1 MGSKDE
7 AVSFALRCKL
17 FWDCIPGLL
26 EWLRAQQRLCGNTPD
41 DNGTI
46 LFHLLQKANIMVHLK
61 NTDQVME
68 LTTQVDRMPGTAIPD
83 FYLAPGMKQHNPAK
97 IVAFNQQMAYNSETS
112 STQRFVS
119 FPYNDVASVHF
130 WKILQTSNAFEEV
143 QDDHT
148 CRFCWEP
155 ATLRC
160 AACNIVWYCSQQCQ
174 KKDWNG
180 KSELNAAHK
189 TMCRT
194 LQKT

>member
-119 FPYNDVASVHF
+119 FPYDDVASVH
-130 WKILQTSNAFEEV
+130 SG
-143 QDDHT
+143 
-148 CRFCWEP
+148 RFSKHRMHLKRFKTIIP
-155 ATLRC
+155 VDFAG
-160 AACNIVWYCSQQCQ
+160 SQQLCVVRLAISCGTVH
-174 KKDWNG
+174 N
-180 KSELNAAHK
+180 NAK
-189 TMCRT
+189 RRT
-194 LQKT
+194 GMGNRN